1 MLLSPIAV
9 LISGIAVAYFVSK
22 RLYRYLQFLQ
32 QEEYDARRFVRWIL
46 DNKAFD
52 TKGSIAALSGFLII
66 FLSGFISLRIGAYVS
81 FFIAV
86 LLIVVVS
93 REDDPRV
100 SGKIT
105 LKLTDRAKRIYRFA
119 RAVALLYQC
128 ALCIVFALKFNTV
141 NFAFFW
147 LCQLCFIQATPV
159 FLILAVAALAKEE
172 KARQDAFLNEAK
184 EKYKRIAPYTV
195 GITGSYG
202 KTSTKSLL
210 GQISEVALGPTFW
223 PQKGIN
229 TPMGITRE
237 IRERLEEGHSNAVIE
252 MGAYRRGSIKHLCEL
267 TPPQAAIITAVG
279 IMHLDRMGSADN
291 VLLAKSELAQAVPD
305 DGILVCNA
313 DNAGSLEI
321 ARRHPKK
328 TTLLYGIETE
338 DKVDARI
345 KDISFAVEGTSFTVV
360 WKGKDY
366 SGFVPMHGRPA
377 LSNILASFCMAV
389 AQGADPELVLASVRT
404 LAPVNNRLEVKKTGV
419 YTQINDAYNSNP
431 VGFTAALEVLESL
444 PAQRRILVTPGMIE
458 LGDSQYEE
466 NVKVAQNAGR
476 FCDFVI
482 VVGDLNRNALVEGL
496 KKGGMSSENIFE
508 IPLRDD
514 ALKFLASKVQ
524 SGDLVLIEN
533 DLPDLYEVELSL

>member
-1 MLLSPIAV
+1 MLSPIAV
-9 LISGIAVAYFVSK
+9 LLSGIAVSYFVAK

-32 QEEYDARRFVRWIL
+32 QEEYDIRRFARWIPE
-46 DNKAFD
+46 NKAFD
-52 TKGSIAALSGFLII
+52 TKGSITALSGFFVI
-66 FLSGFISLRIGAYVS
+66 FAASIFSLRVGPYVS
-81 FFIAV
+81 FVVAV
-86 LLIVVVS
+86 LLVVLVG
-93 REDDPRV
+93 REEDPRV

-105 LKLTDRAKRIYRFA
+105 LKLTERAKRIYRFA

-128 ALCIVFALKFNTV
+128 VIVILFSLQFNTA
-141 NFAFFW
+141 NLAFFW
-147 LCQLCFIQATPV
+147 LCQLCFIQATPI
-159 FLILAVAALAKEE
+159 FLMLAVAALAKEE
-172 KARQDAFLNEAK
+172 QATQDAFLKEAK
-184 EKYKRIAPYTV
+184 DKYKRISPYTI

-237 IRERLEEGHSNAVIE
+237 IRERLEEGHSHAVIE
-252 MGAYRRGSIKHLCEL
+252 MGAYRRGSITRLCEL
-267 TPPQAAIITAVG
+267 TPPQAAIVTAVG
-279 IMHLDRMGSADN
+279 LMHLDRMGSADN

-338 DKVDARI
+338 QKVDARI
-345 KDISFAVEGTSFTVV
+345 KDISFAIEGMSFTVV
-360 WKGKDY
+360 WKDKDY
-366 SGFVPMHGRPA
+366 SGFVPMHGRPS

-389 AQGADPELVLASVRT
+389 ALGADPELVLASVRT

-431 VGFTAALEVLESL
+431 VGFSAALEVLESL
-444 PAQRRILVTPGMIE
+444 PAERRILLTPGMIE
-458 LGDSQYEE
+458 LGESQHEE

-476 FCDFVI
+476 FCDIAI
-482 VVGDLNRNALVEGL
+482 VVGDLNRKALVEGL
-496 KKGGMSSENIFE
+496 KEGGMSSDNIIE
-508 IPLRDD
+508 VPLRDK
-514 ALKFLASKVQ
+514 ALEILASKVQ